1 MRKYI
6 LLIILLLSLQLGSAA
21 TVQYGE
27 IKLTVE
33 NRPPVIKIVEILP
46 EEPHYDSILECFTEI
61 DDETPETVVY
71 EYEWYKNDV
80 LLEEKSGKLS
90 KVNVLL

>member
-46 EEPHYDSILECFTEI
+46 EEIRSE
-61 DDETPETVVY
+61 
-71 EYEWYKNDV
+71 
-80 LLEEKSGKLS
+80 
-90 KVNVLL
+90 